1 MDYSFLEAFYARLS
15 TERRKKT
22 GTTTT
27 TTTVA
32 KIAIQ
37 DEFSFRMERGQGSR
51 VSDCRDDL
59 QRRRSFPGIT
69 AAFSGVFRAVY
80 KAGIR
85 RACRYFARRFDRV
98 MNLASIPVRFL
109 IDRNAAAFVPRR
121 EIACRR
127 CTIKAVE

>member
-22 GTTTT
+22 RTT

-69 AAFSGVFRAVY
+69 AAFSGVPYFERPEFAEL
-80 KAGIR
+80 AGIS
-85 RACRYFARRFDRV
+85 
-98 MNLASIPVRFL
+98 LADLTES
-109 IDRNAAAFVPRR
+109 
-121 EIACRR
+121 
-127 CTIKAVE
+127 

>member
-27 TTTVA
+27 TTTTVA
-32 KIAIQ
+32 KIAIH

-69 AAFSGVFRAVY
+69 AAFSGVPYFERCTRPEFAEL
-80 KAGIR
+80 AGIS
-85 RACRYFARRFDRV
+85 
-98 MNLASIPVRFL
+98 LADLTES
-109 IDRNAAAFVPRR
+109 
-121 EIACRR
+121 
-127 CTIKAVE
+127 